1 MILYV
6 SIIPQ
11 YLTFDWCLDKYLS
24 VYAPFFVALAHAIIL
39 KIYSFTKMKKVI
51 LSQFMLSLL
60 TQGSEQTTRIHQ
72 SWFLT
77 FSSISPSGK

>member
-39 KIYSFTKMKKVI
+39 KIYSFTKMKKSDHFTVHA
-51 LSQFMLSLL
+51 LVADSRQWANHQDSPVLVSYLFL
-60 TQGSEQTTRIHQ
+60 HQ
-72 SWFLT
+72 SR
-77 FSSISPSGK
+77 